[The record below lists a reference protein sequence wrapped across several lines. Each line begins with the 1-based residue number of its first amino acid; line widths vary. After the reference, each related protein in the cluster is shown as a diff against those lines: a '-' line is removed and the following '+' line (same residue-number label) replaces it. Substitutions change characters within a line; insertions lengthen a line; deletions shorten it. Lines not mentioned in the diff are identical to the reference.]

1 MDVAQLDRRTIPAD
15 ARYSFWRGPD
25 GWPLRRFD
33 RPAPSGIP
41 ARGSLLFAGGRGDF
55 IEKYLESLG
64 HWHALGWAV
73 TSFDWRGQGDSRG
86 SIVGGHLDSFDP
98 LVTDCA
104 ALIAEWVEETP
115 GPHVAIA
122 HSMGGHLLLRTI
134 AERQPKLTA
143 AVLVAPMIGVNA
155 TPIPAWLGRL
165 VAATLSRIGW
175 HERRAWKRN
184 ERPSPAGSSR
194 QAYLTSS
201 HDRYADELW
210 WKAERPGYDL
220 GPPSWGWMA
229 AAYRS
234 MAKLTPAVLSRIAL
248 PVLILGTE
256 RDRLVSP
263 TAIGRAAKLM
273 PRAELFMFQNSAHEI
288 LRESDPIRLEA
299 LARIDAFL
307 DRAAGA

>member
-1 MDVAQLDRRTIPAD
+1 MDVALLDRRVSPKD
-15 ARYSFWRGPD
+15 ARYTLWRAGD
-25 GWPLRRFD
+25 GWPLRRMD
-33 RPAPSGIP
+33 WSRPDDGP
-41 ARGSLLFAGGRGDF
+41 ARGSLIFAGGRGDF
-55 IEKYLESLG
+55 IEKYLEPLG
-64 HWHALGWAV
+64 HWHALGWNV

-98 LVTDCA
+98 LVADCG
-104 ALIAEWVEETP
+104 ALIGQWMEETP

-134 AERQPKLTA
+134 AERRPKLAA

-155 TPIPAWLGRL
+155 TPIPAWLGRI
-165 VAATLSRIGW
+165 VAATLSRVGW
-175 HERRAWKRN
+175 REHRAWKHN
-184 ERPSPAGSSR
+184 ERPSPRGSSR

-201 HDRYADELW
+201 LDRYADELW

-234 MAKLTPAVLSRIAL
+234 IATLTPAMLRQVDL
-248 PVLILGTE
+248 PILILGTD

-263 TAIGRAAKLM
+263 TAIRRAAGLL
-273 PRAELFMFQNSAHEI
+273 PRAESWMFPDAAHEL
-288 LRESDPIRLEA
+288 LRESDPIRLAA
-299 LARIDAFL
+299 LSRIDAFL
-307 DRAAGA
+307 DRVAGA